1 MADNTG
7 TKATRL
13 VRTSEFLPTDETDL
27 FFVSPHVSKA
37 SPIVASFV
45 LTAVVCAILSLI

>member
-1 MADNTG
+1 MADNNG
-7 TKATRL
+7 AEATRL
-13 VRTSEFLPTDETDL
+13 VRTSEFLPADETDL

>member
-1 MADNTG
+1 MANNTRIE
-7 TKATRL
+7 ATRL
-13 VRTSEFLPTDETDL
+13 VRTSKFLPTDETDL

-37 SPIVASFV
+37 SPIVASLV

>member
-1 MADNTG
+1 MASNKG
-7 TKATRL
+7 AEATRL
-13 VRTSEFLPTDETDL
+13 VRTSEFLPDDETDL

-37 SPIVASFV
+37 SPIVASLV